1 MQWQNS
7 TDSIAAV
14 HPAKVGFDQNAGS
27 VVKAALPLPVC
38 LVGSSV
44 ALEAFLVFQ
53 FTHFQ

>member
-1 MQWQNS
+1 MQGHNT

-14 HPAKVGFDQNAGS
+14 HPAKVGFDQNSGS
-27 VVKAALPLPVC
+27 VVKATHPLPVC

-53 FTHFQ
+53 FAHFQ